1 MSIRRY
7 AATKDTTV
15 TNAFRENLQTRAV
28 NSNMGESDILEVFS
42 IYGQATTSS
51 VELSRILIY
60 FPIEQILSDRT
71 NKKIGASGSAEFILK
86 LSNAAHS
93 DSTPKKFNLLIHP
106 VSSSWTEGSGLDMES
121 YKDLGPANWL
131 SSSVTGTWNSQGGDY
146 LSQSYEQYFSIGTED
161 LEVDITSL
169 VESWLTG
176 TLSNNGLIIK
186 LDSTIENST
195 DSYYTKKFFARG
207 SEYFYKRP
215 WIEARTNDFF
225 SDDRNN
231 FTVSSS
237 LLDSSDN
244 LNTLV
249 LYNRVNGTL
258 KDSAALQ
265 SGTLYVSLYS
275 GTYGPVGL
283 PLALH
288 NSSNRIEAGRY
299 STGIYTASLA
309 VNTEYMYLFDVWHNG
324 STIEYATGSVIYPQK
339 YTPDFSND
347 ISEYVVNVTNL
358 KSHYKNNETYKFK
371 IFARDKN
378 WDPNNY
384 TVSTS
389 KIDNL
394 VIQQLYYK
402 IYRVSDKL
410 DIIPYG
416 TGSQQHTR
424 LSYDKDGNY
433 FNLDMSIFEVDYS
446 YAIKF
451 GYQYGESFVELP
463 EVFKFRVE

>member
-7 AATKDTTV
+7 GATKDTTI
-15 TNAFRENLQTRAV
+15 TNAFKENLQIRAT
-28 NSNMGESDILEVFS
+28 NANMGESDILEVFS

-51 VELSRILIY
+51 IELSRILIE
-60 FPIEQILSDRT
+60 FPIDQILLDRN
-71 NKKIGASGSAEFILK
+71 NKKIGLSGSTQFILK
-86 LSNAAHS
+86 LSNAVHS
-93 DSTPKKFNLLIHP
+93 DSTPKKFNLTINPL
-106 VSSSWTEGSGLDMES
+106 SSSWTEGFGLDMES
-121 YKDLGPANWL
+121 YKDVGVANWI
-131 SSSVTGTWNSQGGDY
+131 SSSATSSWISAGGDY
-146 LSQSYEQYFSIGTED
+146 LSQSYSQYFSTGPED
-161 LEVDITSL
+161 LEIDITSL

-176 TLSNNGLIIK
+176 SIQNNGVIIK
-186 LDSTIENST
+186 LDSAEENSN

-231 FTVSSS
+231 FIASSS
-237 LLDSSDN
+237 LLDSIDN

-249 LYNRVNGTL
+249 LYNRVNGVL

-288 NSSNRIEAGRY
+288 NSSNRVEAGRF
-299 STGIYTASLA
+299 STGIYTASIGVDTDFL
-309 VNTEYMYLFDVWHNG
+309 YLFDVWHNG
-324 STIEYATGSVIYPQK
+324 TNIEYATGSVIYPKK
-339 YTPDFSND
+339 YKPDFSNTITD
-347 ISEYVVNVTNL
+347 YVINIVNL
-358 KSHYKNNETYKFK
+358 KSSYKTNENYKFK
-371 IFARDKN
+371 VFARDKN

-394 VIQQLYYK
+394 VINDLYYK

-410 DIIPYG
+410 EVIPYG
-416 TGSQQHTR
+416 TGSYNHTK

-433 FNLDMSIFEVDYS
+433 FNLDMNLFEPDYS

-451 GYQYGESFVELP
+451 GYQYGESFIELSDT
-463 EVFKFRVE
+463 FKFRVE